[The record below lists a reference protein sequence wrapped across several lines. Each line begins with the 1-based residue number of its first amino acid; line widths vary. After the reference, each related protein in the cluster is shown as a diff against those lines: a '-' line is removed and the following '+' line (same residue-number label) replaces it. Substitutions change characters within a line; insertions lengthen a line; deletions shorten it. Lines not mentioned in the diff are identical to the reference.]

1 MTFVDQEMIVR
12 IKKLVCFIIQH
23 RRTPRL
29 EKKGILVS
37 QSLKYS
43 ANSEVIV
50 ENLLKESVHSSM
62 SLMKSNQKLKEVQ

>member
-23 RRTPRL
+23 HRVLQL

-50 ENLLKESVHSSM
+50 ESLLKESVHSSM
-62 SLMKSNQKLKEVQ
+62 SLMKLNKKLKEVQ